1 MDGNVMTMLLAQ
13 WLRRFLVVAIGLTL
27 LQPVPTIA
35 DQAQYIYD
43 DLGRLSQVID
53 GQGNVAT
60 YQYDAVGNLL
70 SITRNTGG
78 VGAPTITA
86 FTPNTGN
93 AGETVNV
100 TLTGTNLTGAS
111 LATNNPG
118 ILVRNVVTT
127 PTAITATFQ
136 IAFSAAPGAAT
147 VTVTTTTGS
156 ATTQWACF
164 FAQLGIA

>member
-1 MDGNVMTMLLAQ
+1 MTLTKVLSVVTCVLMLCV
-13 WLRRFLVVAIGLTL
+13 FVPT
-27 LQPVPTIA
+27 PTIA
-35 DQAQYIYD
+35 DQTHYIYD

-60 YQYDAVGNLL
+60 YTYDAVGNLL
-70 SITRNTGG
+70 SVTRNTGG

-93 AGETVNV
+93 AGSSVNV
-100 TLTGTNLTGAS
+100 SLTGTNLTGAS
-111 LATNNPG
+111 LATSNQG

-136 IAFSAAPGAAT
+136 IAFSAASGAAT
-147 VTVTTTTGS
+147 VTGR
-156 ATTQWACF
+156 
-164 FAQLGIA
+164 